1 MATNSSTV
9 VVQNPRNGMGVA
21 ALVIGVLA
29 LVLAILVI
37 FFPLAGILGLIA
49 LILGAIGMARASRG
63 EATNRGQALAGL
75 ITGLIALLIAIALTV
90 GIGSFFTSHVN
101 DFRKLG
107 TCINKANTVAQK
119 KACTTTFSN
128 RVTK

>member
-1 MATNSSTV
+1 VATNTSTV
-9 VVQNPRNGMGVA
+9 VVQQPRNGIGVA
-21 ALVIGVLA
+21 ALVLGVLA

-37 FFPLAGILGLIA
+37 FFPLAGLLGLIA
-49 LILGAIGMARASRG
+49 LILGAVGMARASRG

-75 ITGLIALLIAIALTV
+75 VTGLIALLIAIALSV
-90 GIGSFFTSHVN
+90 GVGSFFVSHVN

-107 TCINKANTVAQK
+107 TCVKKANTAAEK

-128 RVTK
+128 QITK

>member
-1 MATNSSTV
+1 VATNTSNV

-21 ALVIGVLA
+21 ALVLGVLA

-37 FFPLAGILGLIA
+37 FFPLAGLLGLIA
-49 LILGAIGMARASRG
+49 LILGAIGMSRASRG

-75 ITGLIALLIAIALTV
+75 ITGLIALVIAIALTAGV
-90 GIGSFFTSHVN
+90 GSFFTSHVN

-107 TCINKANTVAQK
+107 TCMKNADTNAQMK
-119 KACTTTFSN
+119 VCTNTFSN
-128 RVTK
+128 NVTK